1 MADCNEII
9 MWSIEMI
16 MNMKAAVQLFNKN
29 YIAKK
34 CFNLN
39 HFKCTHLS
47 STIWIVDIWHNE
59 DKIIYVGI
67 IGDGMGINQE

>member
-1 MADCNEII
+1 MKYVKHWDDNEYE
-9 MWSIEMI
+9 SS
-16 MNMKAAVQLFNKN
+16 NAAFQQELD
-29 YIAKK
+29 KK

-47 STIWIVDIWHNE
+47 STIWIVDIWRNE

>member
-1 MADCNEII
+1 MKHWDDNEYE
-9 MWSIEMI
+9 SSS
-16 MNMKAAVQLFNKN
+16 AAFQL
-29 YIAKK
+29 AKK

-67 IGDGMGINQE
+67 IVDGMGINQE